1 MRDFSQILRQAR
13 GGDAEAV
20 SKLYE
25 EYNRA
30 AEHEARNGMGPLL
43 RARFETVDI
52 VQSVFT
58 DMLGELT
65 GFEDRGEPS
74 FRHWLRIK
82 IRNKLRAK
90 ARRLTERRGGL
101 RERQLG
107 RQTEDALTGEEDP
120 QDMASVREEGER
132 VSRLLGTLRP
142 DQRTVIGLFIDQQL
156 SWAEVAAHLGLP
168 SAGAARLRYV
178 RAVAA
183 LRKRWTRA

>member
-1 MRDFSQILRQAR
+1 MRDFSQNLRQAR
-13 GGDAEAV
+13 RGDPEAV
-20 SKLYE
+20 STLYE
-25 EYNRA
+25 EYVRG

-43 RARFETVDI
+43 RARFETADI

-58 DMLGELT
+58 DMLSELA
-65 GFEDRGEPS
+65 GFEDRGEAS

-82 IRNKLRAK
+82 IRNKLRTK
-90 ARRLTERRGGL
+90 ARRLAARVGL

-107 RQTEDALTGEEDP
+107 RQTEDALTSEEDP
-120 QDMASVREEGER
+120 QDVASVREEGER

-142 DQRTVIGLFIDQQL
+142 DQRAVIGLFIDQQL

-183 LRKRWTRA
+183 LQERWTRA